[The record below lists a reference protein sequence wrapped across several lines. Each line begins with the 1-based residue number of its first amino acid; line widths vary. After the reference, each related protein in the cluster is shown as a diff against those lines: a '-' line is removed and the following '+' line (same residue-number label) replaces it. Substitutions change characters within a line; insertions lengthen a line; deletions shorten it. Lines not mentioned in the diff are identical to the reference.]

1 MKTNILVAEQ
11 FVARPLFEVFE
22 FFSRPEN
29 LARITPPSL
38 GFVILT
44 PSPIE
49 MKAGTLIDYTIRL
62 AGIPLRWRTL
72 ISVYDPPNRFVD
84 EQLKGPYAYWHH
96 THRFSSVEGGTIIHD
111 KIRYALPFG
120 PFGMLVHRLFVR
132 RNLERIFSYRKTIVE
147 KIFVDSSIQGL

>member
-1 MKTNILVAEQ
+1 MKICTLQTEQ
-11 FVARPLFEVFE
+11 FVARALPEVFE

-49 MKAGTLIDYTIRL
+49 MRAGTRIDYTIRI
-62 AGIPLRWRTL
+62 AGMPLRWRTL

-96 THRFSSVEGGTIIHD
+96 THRFSSVQGGTIIND
-111 KIRYALPFG
+111 TIRYALPFG
-120 PFGMLVHRLFVR
+120 LLGLLAHWLFVR
-132 RNLERIFSYRKTIVE
+132 RKLDRIFSYRKTIVE
-147 KIFVDSSIQGL
+147 KIFVDLTIQHL

>member
-1 MKTNILVAEQ
+1 MKIYTLQAEQ
-11 FVARPLFEVFE
+11 FVARALPEVFE

-49 MKAGTLIDYTIRL
+49 MRVGTQIDYTIRI

-84 EQLKGPYAYWHH
+84 EQLKGPYVYWHH
-96 THRFSSVEGGTIIHD
+96 THRFYSVLGGTMIND
-111 KIRYALPFG
+111 EVRYALPFG
-120 PFGMLVHRLFVR
+120 PLGLPAHWLFVR
-132 RNLERIFSYRKTIVE
+132 RKLDQIFSHRKAIVE
-147 KIFVDSSIQGL
+147 KIFVALPNKGL

>member
-1 MKTNILVAEQ
+1 VKTHILLAEQ

-96 THRFSSVEGGTIIHD
+96 THRFSSVEGGTMIHD
-111 KIRYALPFG
+111 EIRYALPFG
-120 PFGMLVHRLFVR
+120 PFGMLAHCLFVR
-132 RNLERIFSYRKTIVE
+132 RNLERIFSYRKVAVE
-147 KIFVDSSIQGL
+147 KILVDLPIQGL

>member
-1 MKTNILVAEQ
+1 MKIHTLEAEQ
-11 FVARPLFEVFE
+11 FIGRSLPEVFE

-49 MKAGTLIDYTIRL
+49 MKAGTSIDYTIRI

-72 ISVYDPPNRFVD
+72 ISIYDPPNCFVD
-84 EQLKGPYAYWHH
+84 EQLKGPYAYWRH
-96 THRFSSVEGGTIIHD
+96 THRFSSVEGGTMIHD
-111 KIRYALPFG
+111 QIRYAIPFG
-120 PFGMLVHRLFVR
+120 LFGALARRLFVR
-132 RNLERIFSYRKTIVE
+132 RNLDRIFSYRKVIIE
-147 KIFVDSSIQGL
+147 KILVDSSIEDL